1 MNCFE
6 DTARGKIIILRTV
19 ENYRTRRRGT
29 TRQSQMVKLMLVPLI
44 IIRIMVMFLLLLL
57 DVLLM
62 MPIGYLILLVDIMS
76 ALTEF
81 CLVLMNLCRMEV
93 LFRWVIILLVRLLA
107 WAPCRSR
114 C

>member
-1 MNCFE
+1 
-6 DTARGKIIILRTV
+6 
-19 ENYRTRRRGT
+19 
-29 TRQSQMVKLMLVPLI
+29 MVKLMVVPLLPLI
-44 IIRIMVMFLLLLL
+44 IILIMVMFLLLLL

-62 MPIGYLILLVDIMS
+62 MPIGYSILLVDIMS
-76 ALTEF
+76 ALIELY
-81 CLVLMNLCRMEV
+81 LVLMNLCRMEV